1 MPPDPYACRRRPS
14 DRCDRHGAAGHCGE
28 VTALDDFTADVAP
41 GRITAFLGPNGS
53 GKTTSMR
60 LLLGLA
66 EPTHGSALIGGRAY
80 ASLKRP
86 LRIVSAVLDQG
97 FHPNRS
103 ARNHLR
109 IAAMQAGVPES
120 RVDDVL
126 DVVELTSVPG
136 DGARS
141 DVRVRARSVPG
152 RSRIG

>member
-1 MPPDPYACRRRPS
+1 
-14 DRCDRHGAAGHCGE
+14 
-28 VTALDDFTADVAP
+28 
-41 GRITAFLGPNGS
+41 
-53 GKTTSMR
+53 MR